1 MNSSQLETSTSPPKK
16 QAAQLHAAASWF
28 KNGRKR
34 HDLATAFLFLLPSLL
49 IFGVFIYYS
58 LGYNVYLSFTSW
70 NFLSETKRFIG
81 LTNYERMFADPRFW
95 TILKNTTYYAIGTV
109 VLSMTLGLLFALLL
123 NEKIPARGLFRTLIF
138 SPYVTTTA
146 AVAVLWIWIF
156 DPNVGL
162 LNYALSLVGIPG
174 PRWLTS
180 TTWSMPALLIMNM
193 WRTSGYAMVIFLA
206 GLTNIPES
214 FYEAAKMDGASRF
227 RSFFHIT
234 LPLLSPTTFF
244 LLVTLLLSSFQ
255 VFDQVAIMTQGGPV
269 NSTKVI
275 TYAIYT
281 EAFQSFRAGYASAMA
296 TVLFLILFVITL
308 FQLRLS
314 RRWVHYQ

>member
-1 MNSSQLETSTSPPKK
+1 
-16 QAAQLHAAASWF
+16 
-28 KNGRKR
+28 
-34 HDLATAFLFLLPSLL
+34 
-49 IFGVFIYYS
+49 
-58 LGYNVYLSFTSW
+58 
-70 NFLSETKRFIG
+70 
-81 LTNYERMFADPRFW
+81 MFADPRFW